1 MVKIQIGSSIW
12 IWGCIKYPWEEIITA
27 MTGAKIVCWWLK
39 GLFLNSEGNM
49 DTEYKIYKIFGGV
62 LSRRVIRH
70 HKKINDFISKNTPLL
85 SDSILSIDQIFHL
98 HLFVPTFR
106 LYNIIFENYLSLY
119 VSPYIIRL
127 TLPVE
132 IILCLFYC
140 CSIDHSL

>member
-1 MVKIQIGSSIW
+1 
-12 IWGCIKYPWEEIITA
+12 
-27 MTGAKIVCWWLK
+27 
-39 GLFLNSEGNM
+39 M